1 MKRQGTVDTAIEIG
15 PSKRL
20 RSGLLL
26 LWAGGALLLA
36 LLHTQ
41 WQWVAQ
47 LLWTAAMGRWAA
59 TTYGLGR
66 RALSLRAGPDG
77 WQVLVDGV
85 TEPLTGI
92 RRGLVG
98 PHLVSVVLRTP
109 HASRALVATVDNTSP
124 ESHWRLRRLA
134 VDGLPQR
141 DQPPLGRG
149 T

>member
-1 MKRQGTVDTAIEIG
+1 
-15 PSKRL
+15 
-20 RSGLLL
+20 
-26 LWAGGALLLA
+26 
-36 LLHTQ
+36 
-41 WQWVAQ
+41 
-47 LLWTAAMGRWAA
+47 MGRWAV
-59 TTYGLGR
+59 TTYGVGAKR
-66 RALSLRAGPDG
+66 LSLRAGSDG

-85 TEPLTGI
+85 AQPLSGI

-109 HASRALVATVDNTSP
+109 RASYALVATVDNSSP

-141 DQPPLGRG
+141 DQPSLGRG